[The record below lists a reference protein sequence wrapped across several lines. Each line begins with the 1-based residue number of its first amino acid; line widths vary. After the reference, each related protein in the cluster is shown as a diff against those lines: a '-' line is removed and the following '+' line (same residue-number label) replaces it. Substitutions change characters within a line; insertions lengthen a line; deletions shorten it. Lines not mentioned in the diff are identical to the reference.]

1 MCKDT
6 VPAPGAQDTH
16 ACTYP
21 CQCPPLCS
29 TGRSVL
35 SMHSTVVVVARISAG
50 TGANVRQPVCAAVCA
65 RASLHKRGLLRTL
78 GALAGSVRW
87 MQVPH
92 ELQQDALPLYSAACI
107 RVPEDGACG
116 KCGQGYSCSGKP
128 SRAAWY
134 RGYPSGTDRRRDE
147 LSGFRPF
154 RSEWRHFFPGRSCHP
169 VGLFLHAQEMTPVL
183 CVDGQLIRGSYA
195 IVKFLATEMCARNRT
210 CRETSESSVVA
221 ALFERSRR

>member
-1 MCKDT
+1 MH
-6 VPAPGAQDTH
+6 VPLPMPTTAKHWSKCSVDAQH
-16 ACTYP
+16 
-21 CQCPPLCS
+21 S
-29 TGRSVL
+29 SG
-35 SMHSTVVVVARISAG
+35 SMHLGRDQCQRT
-50 TGANVRQPVCAAVCA
+50 PVCAAVCA
-65 RASLHKRGLLRTL
+65 RATLHRRGLLRTL

-87 MQVPH
+87 KQVPH

-128 SRAAWY
+128 SRAAWFPS
-134 RGYPSGTDRRRDE
+134 YPSGTDRRRDE

-154 RSEWRHFFPGRSCHP
+154 RSEWRLFFRGRSCHP
-169 VGLFLHAQEMTPVL
+169 VSLLLHAQEMTPVL

-210 CRETSESSVVA
+210 CRCRN
-221 ALFERSRR
+221 FGKFRRGCTL